1 MNNIRIKRCLIW
13 LIMIALA
20 ITYFCVFFAQ
30 GFWHNHTFLYKTD
43 DSTFKSV
50 AGYVLKIRKAE
61 TQADIVFTANG
72 VPKQY
77 QVIYKGQPLQILEDE
92 QTVYTGSAVFDG
104 DRYYLEDENGELI
117 LNESHIGS
125 KDAYPSYTEL
135 LNWAL
140 ADEPGIHGNLIVL
153 LFLGIALI
161 LLSISFVRAH
171 LRFRKTGLQSPKII
185 RISLSCAVVVL
196 AVLSLVVH

>member
-1 MNNIRIKRCLIW
+1 MNNVRIKRCLVW
-13 LIMIALA
+13 LIFVTLTIS
-20 ITYFCVFFAQ
+20 YFCVFFAKV
-30 GFWHNHTFLYKTD
+30 FWHNHAFLYKTGD
-43 DSTFKSV
+43 CTFKSV
-50 AGYVLKIRKAE
+50 TGYVLEIQKTD

-72 VPKQY
+72 VSKQY

-92 QTVYTGSAVFDG
+92 ENVYTGSAAFDG

-125 KDAYPSYTEL
+125 EDAYPSRTEL
-135 LNWAL
+135 LNWVL

-153 LFLGIALI
+153 LLLGIALI

-171 LRFRKTGLQSPKII
+171 LYFRNTGLRRPKIV
-185 RISLSCAVVVL
+185 RICLSSAVVIL
-196 AVLSLVVH
+196 AVLSLFIH